1 MPDASP
7 VILLGHGSR
16 RFPEFAGGLATVARE
31 VQAAV
36 GPAVRVE
43 AAFFEF
49 LAPSL
54 DEAVERLVAEGARRI
69 VVLPYFLF
77 DGREVKSVIPEQLA
91 VLGRR
96 FPGVKLVQGPA
107 LGLDDRLVELVTERA
122 REALVGLGYHR
133 PFGGRL
139 AARRSPGPLGVIVV
153 NRGSRAEFDP
163 GDRLRSLAA
172 RVGEALGC
180 VTAAAAHA
188 EYAHPTVKESAT
200 AVVRAGARRV
210 VVVPY
215 LHFPGKVLFDN
226 VVSALE
232 SAARAYPGVS
242 FTLARTLCL
251 DARLVAVCVE
261 RIAEALGTV
270 SPVGA

>member
-1 MPDASP
+1 MLDASP

-16 RFPEFAGGLATVARE
+16 RFLEFAHGLDAVARD

-49 LAPSL
+49 LAPAL

-96 FPGVKLVQGPA
+96 FPGVELVQGPA
-107 LGLDDRLVELVTERA
+107 LGLDDRLVELAAERA

-133 PFGGRL
+133 PFGSRL
-139 AARRSPGPLGVIVV
+139 AARRSPGPLGIIVV

-180 VTAAAAHA
+180 VAAAPAHA
-188 EYAHPTVKESAT
+188 EHARPTIGESAA

-210 VVVPY
+210 VVIPY

-226 VVSALE
+226 VVPDVE
-232 SAARAYPGVS
+232 RAARAHPDVR

-261 RIAEALGTV
+261 RIAEVLGTV